1 MASPVGH
8 SLMGVVIYLA
18 TVTSSEWLRRWG
30 WLFLIVLFSAAADL
44 DYLHAVFGRLDLANA
59 YHRGLSH
66 TVLFAIGAT
75 VLYLI
80 IAGAWTRKL
89 MWKPA
94 LVLLVACCIHLLIDV
109 FTEDNKAP
117 YGIAPFRP
125 FGEVLLY
132 SSRPIFPAIEKA
144 TYSDLLSLRNVKA
157 ALFETVFF
165 GIMAFIVGAVRLF
178 IERYWRQNV

>member
-1 MASPVGH
+1 MASPLGH

-18 TVTSSEWLRRWG
+18 TVRSSEWLRRWG
-30 WLFLIVLFSAAADL
+30 WLFLIVLFSASADL
-44 DYLHAVFGRLDLANA
+44 DYLPAVFGRLDIANA

-66 TVLFAIGAT
+66 TIMFAAGAT

-125 FGEVLLY
+125 FSEALLY
-132 SSRPIFPAIEKA
+132 SSRPVFPTIEKA
-144 TYSDLLSLRNVKA
+144 TYSDLSSLHNVKT
-157 ALFETVFF
+157 ALFEIGFF
-165 GIMAFIVGAVRLF
+165 GVMAVIAGSVRLF
-178 IERYWRQNV
+178 IERHWRRDV